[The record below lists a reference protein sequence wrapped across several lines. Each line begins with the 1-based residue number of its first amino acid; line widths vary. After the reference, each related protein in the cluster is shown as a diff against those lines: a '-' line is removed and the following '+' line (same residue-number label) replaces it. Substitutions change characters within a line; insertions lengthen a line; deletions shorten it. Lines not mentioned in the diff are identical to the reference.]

1 MISYNLA
8 GKTALVTGGASGI
21 GFATARMLAKFGAT
35 VAVNH
40 LADDPRGPEAVDK
53 INSEGPASGLVPG
66 GKAICAPGSV
76 GERGAAER
84 MVMKAVSDL
93 GRLDLLVN
101 NAGTPGT
108 RRRIT
113 PPELELITEDLWS
126 QLLETNLLGVF
137 RCAKAAAPALKA
149 ANGAIVNTAS
159 IAGLGRAGSSLA
171 YSATKAGVV
180 SLTQNLARALAPEVR
195 VNAIAPGAVD
205 SSWMVEW
212 TNDERQQSIERAL
225 LKRRCQPEDLA
236 EVILFLGF
244 GAAMVTGQT
253 ITVDGGLTL

>member
-1 MISYNLA
+1 MIRYDLT

-21 GFATARMLAKFGAT
+21 GFATAKMLSGFGAT
-35 VAVNH
+35 VAVNF
-40 LADDPRGPEAVDK
+40 LNDDPRGPEAVEK
-53 INSEGPASGLVPG
+53 LTAAG
-66 GKAICAPGSV
+66 GKAVMAPGSV
-76 GERGAAER
+76 GDAQDAVR
-84 MVMKAVSDL
+84 MVEQAVADL

-108 RRRIT
+108 RHRIA
-113 PPELELITEDLWS
+113 PADLDLITEDLWS
-126 QLLETNLLGVF
+126 VLLETNLLGVF
-137 RCAKAAAPALKA
+137 RCAKAAAPALRQ

-171 YSATKAGVV
+171 YGATKAGVV

-212 TNDERQQSIERAL
+212 TNEERQQSIERAL

-253 ITVDGGLTL
+253 VTVDGGLTL

>member
-1 MISYNLA
+1 MISYNLT

-21 GFATARMLAKFGAT
+21 GFATAKMLAGFGAT
-35 VAVNH
+35 VAVNF
-40 LADDPRGPEAVDK
+40 LTDDPRGPEAVDK
-53 INSEGPASGLVPG
+53 LVSGG
-66 GKAICAPGSV
+66 GKAIMAPGSV
-76 GERGAAER
+76 GEAGGAEA
-84 MVMKAVSDL
+84 MVLKAVADL

-108 RRRIT
+108 RHRIA
-113 PPELELITEDLWS
+113 PSDLDLITEDLWTT
-126 QLLETNLLGVF
+126 LLEVNLKGVF

-149 ANGAIVNTAS
+149 SSGAIVNTAS

-171 YSATKAGVV
+171 YGATKAGVV

-212 TNDERQQSIERAL
+212 TNEERQQSIEHAL

-236 EVILFLGF
+236 EVIVFLGF

-253 ITVDGGLTL
+253 VTVDGGLTL

>member
-1 MISYNLA
+1 MISYDLK
-8 GKTALVTGGASGI
+8 GKAALVTGGASGI
-21 GFATARMLAKFGAT
+21 GFATARMLASCGAI

-40 LADDPRGPEAVDK
+40 LADDARGPEAVARLK
-53 INSEGPASGLVPG
+53 AEGWN
-66 GKAICAPGSV
+66 AIGAPGSV
-76 GERGAAER
+76 GEPATAER
-84 MVMKAVSDL
+84 MVLQAIDQM

-108 RRRIT
+108 RRRIP
-113 PPELELITEDLWS
+113 PPELDAITEALWS
-126 QLLETNLLGVF
+126 QLLATNLLGVF
-137 RCAKAAAPALKA
+137 RCSKAAAPALKA
-149 ANGAIVNTAS
+149 AHGAIVNTAS
-159 IAGLGRAGSSLA
+159 IAGLGRAGSSMA

-180 SLTQNLARALAPEVR
+180 SLTQNLARALAPDVR

-205 SSWMVEW
+205 STWMVEW
-212 TNDERQQSIERAL
+212 TPEERQQSIDRAL

-236 EVILFLGF
+236 EVIMFLGF

>member
-8 GKTALVTGGASGI
+8 GRTALVTGGASGI
-21 GFATARMLAKFGAT
+21 GFATARMLAKSGAT
-35 VAVNH
+35 VAINH
-40 LADDPRGPEAVDK
+40 LPDDARGPEAVESL
-53 INSEGPASGLVPG
+53 IAEG
-66 GKAICAPGSV
+66 GKAIGAPGSV
-76 GERGAAER
+76 GEKGSAER
-84 MVMKAVSDL
+84 MVLKAISDL

-113 PPELELITEDLWS
+113 PPELDLITEDLWS

-137 RCAKAAAPALKA
+137 RCAKAAAPALRA
-149 ANGAIVNTAS
+149 TQGAIVNTAS

-212 TNDERQQSIERAL
+212 TNEERAQSIERTL
-225 LKRRCQPEDLA
+225 LKRRSQPEDLA
-236 EVILFLGF
+236 EVIVFLGF

-253 ITVDGGLTL
+253 VTVDGGLTL

>member
-53 INSEGPASGLVPG
+53 INSEGSAPGLVPG
-66 GKAICAPGSV
+66 GKAISAPGSV
-76 GERGAAER
+76 GERGTAER

-113 PPELELITEDLWS
+113 PAELDLITEDLWS
-126 QLLETNLLGVF
+126 RLLETNLLGVF

-212 TNDERQQSIERAL
+212 TNDERQQSIERAV

>member
-1 MISYNLA
+1 MISYDLT

-21 GFATARMLAKFGAT
+21 GFATATMLAGFGCT
-35 VAVNH
+35 VAINF

-53 INSEGPASGLVPG
+53 INDSG
-66 GKAICAPGSV
+66 GKAIMAPGSV
-76 GERGAAER
+76 GDATDCVA
-84 MVMKAVSDL
+84 MVNKAVADL
-93 GRLDLLVN
+93 GRLDLLFA

-108 RRRIT
+108 ARKIN
-113 PPELELITEDLWS
+113 PPELDMITEELW
-126 QLLETNLLGVF
+126 QTLLQVNLLGVF
-137 RCAKAAAPALKA
+137 RCAKTAAPALKA
-149 ANGAIVNTAS
+149 SHGAIVSTAS

-171 YSATKAGVV
+171 YGATKAGVV

-205 SSWMVEW
+205 SSWMVNW
-212 TNDERQQSIERAL
+212 TNEERQQSIEKAL

-236 EVILFLGF
+236 EVVVFLGF

>member
-1 MISYNLA
+1 MISYDLK

-21 GFATARMLAKFGAT
+21 GFATARMLAGFGAT
-35 VAVNH
+35 VAVNF
-40 LADDPRGPEAVDK
+40 LNDDPRGPEAVERL
-53 INSEGPASGLVPG
+53 IAEGGN
-66 GKAICAPGSV
+66 AIMAPGSV
-76 GERGAAER
+76 GDAVEATA
-84 MVMKAVSDL
+84 MVGKAVAEL

-108 RRRIT
+108 RRRIN
-113 PPELELITEDLWS
+113 PPELGAITEELWS
-126 QLLETNLLGVF
+126 TLLSVNLLGVF
-137 RCAKAAAPALKA
+137 RCAKAAAPALKQSH
-149 ANGAIVNTAS
+149 GAIVNTAS

-212 TNDERQQSIERAL
+212 TNEERQQSIDRAL

-236 EVILFLGF
+236 EVIVFLGF

>member
-21 GFATARMLAKFGAT
+21 GFATARMLAKFGAV
-35 VAVNH
+35 VAINH
-40 LADDPRGPEAVDK
+40 LVDDTRGPEAVDK
-53 INSEGPASGLVPG
+53 INNEVPATGFVPG
-66 GKAICAPGSV
+66 GKAIGAPGSV
-76 GERGAAER
+76 GEKGGAER
-84 MVMKAVSDL
+84 MVLKAIGDL

-108 RRRIT
+108 RKRIT

-137 RCAKAAAPALKA
+137 RCARAAAPALKA
-149 ANGAIVNTAS
+149 AHGAIVNTAS

-212 TNDERQQSIERAL
+212 TNEERQQSIERAV

-253 ITVDGGLTL
+253 VTVDGGLTL

>member
-1 MISYNLA
+1 MISYDLK

-35 VAVNH
+35 VAVNF

-53 INSEGPASGLVPG
+53 LNAEG
-66 GKAICAPGSV
+66 GKAIMAPGSV
-76 GERGAAER
+76 GEAGMAER
-84 MVMKAVSDL
+84 MVLKAVDEL
-93 GRLDLLVN
+93 GRLDLLFN

-113 PPELELITEDLWS
+113 PPELDLITEDLWS
-126 QLLETNLLGVF
+126 LLLQTNLLGVF
-137 RCAKAAAPALKA
+137 RGSKAAAPAL
-149 ANGAIVNTAS
+149 IVSTAS

-212 TNDERQQSIERAL
+212 TNEERQQSIERAV

-236 EVILFLGF
+236 EVVLFLGF

>member
-8 GKTALVTGGASGI
+8 GRTALVTGGASGI

-35 VAVNH
+35 VAINH
-40 LADDPRGPEAVDK
+40 LVDDPRGQEAVDK
-53 INSEGPASGLVPG
+53 LIDEG
-66 GKAICAPGSV
+66 GKAISAPGSV
-76 GERGAAER
+76 GEKGTAER
-84 MVMKAVSDL
+84 MVAKAVSDL

-108 RRRIT
+108 RRRIA
-113 PPELELITEDLWS
+113 PPELELITEELWS

-212 TNDERQQSIERAL
+212 TNEERQQSIERAL

-236 EVILFLGF
+236 EVIVFLGF

-253 ITVDGGLTL
+253 VTVDGGLTL

>member
-1 MISYNLA
+1 MIRYDLGNR
-8 GKTALVTGGASGI
+8 TALVTGAASGI
-21 GFATARMLAKFGAT
+21 GFATAKMLAINGAT
-35 VAVNH
+35 VALNY
-40 LADDPRGPEAVDK
+40 LPDDQRGSEAV
-53 INSEGPASGLVPG
+53 SRLVAEGMKVIG
-66 GKAICAPGSV
+66 APGNV
-76 GERGAAER
+76 GVATDAER
-84 MVMKAVSDL
+84 MVRDAVDRL

-108 RRRIT
+108 NRRIA
-113 PPELELITEDLWS
+113 PAELDMMTEEFW
-126 QLLETNLLGVF
+126 QRLLQVNLLGVF
-137 RCAKAAAPALKA
+137 RCTRTAAVALKSA
-149 ANGAIVNTAS
+149 RGAVVNTAS

-205 SSWMVEW
+205 SAWMVEW
-212 TNDERQQSIERAL
+212 TDEERRQSIERAL

-253 ITVDGGLTL
+253 IVVDGGLTL

>member
-1 MISYNLA
+1 MISYDLK

-21 GFATARMLAKFGAT
+21 GYATAHMLASFGAT
-35 VAVNH
+35 VAVNY
-40 LADDPRGPEAVDK
+40 LPDDSRGPEAVEK
-53 INSEGPASGLVPG
+53 LRAEG
-66 GKAICAPGSV
+66 GKAIGAPGSV
-76 GERGAAER
+76 GEPGAAEQ
-84 MVMKAVSDL
+84 MVTKALDGL
-93 GRLDLLVN
+93 GRLDLLFN

-113 PPELELITEDLWS
+113 PPELDLITEDLWS

-137 RCAKAAAPALKA
+137 RCSKAAAAALKA
-149 ANGAIVNTAS
+149 AHGAIVNTAS

-205 SSWMVEW
+205 SAWMVEW
-212 TNDERQQSIERAL
+212 TDEERQQSIDRAL

-253 ITVDGGLTL
+253 VTVDGGLTL

>member
-1 MISYNLA
+1 MISYDLT

-21 GFATARMLAKFGAT
+21 GFATAKMLAKFGAT
-35 VAVNH
+35 VAINF
-40 LADDPRGPEAVDK
+40 LEDDPRGPEAVNKLID
-53 INSEGPASGLVPG
+53 AG
-66 GKAICAPGSV
+66 GKAIMAPGSV
-76 GERGAAER
+76 ADADGAEK
-84 MVMKAVSDL
+84 MVLKAVSDL

-108 RRRIT
+108 NRRIA
-113 PPELELITEDLWS
+113 PQELDMITEDLWNI
-126 QLLETNLLGVF
+126 LLQVNLLGVF
-137 RCAKAAAPALKA
+137 RCAKAAAPALSEA
-149 ANGAIVNTAS
+149 GGAIVNTAS

-171 YSATKAGVV
+171 YGATKAGVV
-180 SLTQNLARALAPEVR
+180 SLTQNLARALGPNVR

-212 TNDERQQSIERAL
+212 TNQERQSSIEKAV

-253 ITVDGGLTL
+253 IVVDGGLTL

>member
-1 MISYNLA
+1 MINYNLT

-21 GFATARMLAKFGAT
+21 GFATAKMLAGFGAT
-35 VAVNH
+35 VAVNF
-40 LADDPRGPEAVDK
+40 LTDDPRGPEAVDK
-53 INSEGPASGLVPG
+53 LVSAG
-66 GKAICAPGSV
+66 GKAIMAPGSV
-76 GERGAAER
+76 GEAGGAEA
-84 MVMKAVSDL
+84 MVQKAVADL

-108 RRRIT
+108 RHRIA
-113 PPELELITEDLWS
+113 PPDLDLITEDLWTT
-126 QLLETNLLGVF
+126 LLEVNLKGVF

-149 ANGAIVNTAS
+149 AGGAIVNTAS

-171 YSATKAGVV
+171 YGATKAGVV

-212 TNDERQQSIERAL
+212 TNEERQQSIERAL

-236 EVILFLGF
+236 EVIVFLGF

-253 ITVDGGLTL
+253 VTVDGGLTL

>member
-1 MISYNLA
+1 MIRYDLA

-21 GFATARMLAKFGAT
+21 GFATAKMLAGFGAT
-35 VAVNH
+35 VAVNF
-40 LADDPRGPEAVDK
+40 LVDDPRGPEAVDK
-53 INSEGPASGLVPG
+53 LTADG
-66 GKAICAPGSV
+66 GKAIMAPGSV
-76 GERGAAER
+76 SDATDAVR
-84 MVMKAVSDL
+84 MVEKAVAEL

-108 RRRIT
+108 RHRIS
-113 PPELELITEDLWS
+113 PPDLDLITEDLWS
-126 QLLETNLLGVF
+126 ILLETNLLGVF
-137 RCAKAAAPALKA
+137 RCAKAAAPALKQA
-149 ANGAIVNTAS
+149 GGAIVNTAS

-171 YSATKAGVV
+171 YGATKAGVV

-212 TNDERQQSIERAL
+212 TNEERQQSIERAL

-236 EVILFLGF
+236 EVIVFLGF

-253 ITVDGGLTL
+253 VTVDGGLTL

>member
-1 MISYNLA
+1 MIRYDLT

-21 GFATARMLAKFGAT
+21 GFATAKMLAGFGCT
-35 VAVNH
+35 VAINFLV
-40 LADDPRGPEAVDK
+40 DDPRGPEAVEK
-53 INSEGPASGLVPG
+53 LIEAG
-66 GKAICAPGSV
+66 GKAIMAPGSV
-76 GERGAAER
+76 SDAADCAA
-84 MVMKAVSDL
+84 MVNKAVADL
-93 GRLDLLVN
+93 GRLDLLFA

-108 RRRIT
+108 NRKIN
-113 PPELELITEDLWS
+113 PPDLDLITEDLWNTVL
-126 QLLETNLLGVF
+126 QVNLLGVF

-149 ANGAIVNTAS
+149 SHGAIVSTAS

-171 YSATKAGVV
+171 YGATKAGVV
-180 SLTQNLARALAPEVR
+180 NLTQNLARALAPEVR

-212 TNDERQQSIERAL
+212 TNEERQSSIERAL

-236 EVILFLGF
+236 EVVLFLGF

-253 ITVDGGLTL
+253 VTVDGGLTL

>member
-21 GFATARMLAKFGAT
+21 GFATAKMLASFGAT
-35 VAVNH
+35 VAINF
-40 LADDPRGPEAVDK
+40 LTDDPRGPEAVDK
-53 INSEGPASGLVPG
+53 LVSAG
-66 GKAICAPGSV
+66 GKAIMAPGSV
-76 GERGAAER
+76 GEAGGAEA
-84 MVMKAVSDL
+84 MVLKAVTEL

-108 RRRIT
+108 RHRIA
-113 PPELELITEDLWS
+113 PADLDLITEDLWTT
-126 QLLETNLLGVF
+126 LLEVNLKGVF

-149 ANGAIVNTAS
+149 AGGAIVNTAS

-171 YSATKAGVV
+171 YGATKAGVV

-212 TNDERQQSIERAL
+212 TNEERQQSIERAL

-236 EVILFLGF
+236 EVIVFLGF

-253 ITVDGGLTL
+253 VTVDGGLTL

>member
-1 MISYNLA
+1 MITYNLT

-21 GFATARMLAKFGAT
+21 GFATARMLAGFGAT
-35 VAVNH
+35 VAVNF

-53 INSEGPASGLVPG
+53 LTAAG
-66 GKAICAPGSV
+66 GKAIMAPGSV
-76 GERGAAER
+76 GEAGGAEA
-84 MVMKAVSDL
+84 MVLKAVSDL

-108 RRRIT
+108 RHRIA
-113 PPELELITEDLWS
+113 PADLDLITEDLWTT
-126 QLLETNLLGVF
+126 LLEVNLLGVF

-149 ANGAIVNTAS
+149 AGGAIVNTAS

-171 YSATKAGVV
+171 YGATKAGVV
-180 SLTQNLARALAPEVR
+180 SLTQNLARALAPEIR

-212 TNDERQQSIERAL
+212 TNEERQQSIEHAL

-236 EVILFLGF
+236 EVIVFLGF

-253 ITVDGGLTL
+253 VTVDGGLTL

>member
-1 MISYNLA
+1 MISYDLK

-21 GFATARMLAKFGAT
+21 GFATARMLAGFGAT
-35 VAVNH
+35 VAVNY
-40 LADDPRGPEAVDK
+40 LPDDPRGPEAVDK
-53 INSEGPASGLVPG
+53 LIDTG
-66 GKAICAPGSV
+66 GKAIGAPGSV
-76 GERGAAER
+76 GEAGAAEH
-84 MVMKAVSDL
+84 MVLKAIGDL
-93 GRLDLLVN
+93 GRLDLLFN

-113 PPELELITEDLWS
+113 PPELDLITEDLWS

-137 RCAKAAAPALKA
+137 RCSKAAAPALKA
-149 ANGAIVNTAS
+149 AKGAVVSTAS

-212 TNDERQQSIERAL
+212 TNEERQQSIERAL

-236 EVILFLGF
+236 EVVLFLGF

>member
-1 MISYNLA
+1 MIRYDLN

-21 GFATARMLAKFGAT
+21 GFATAKMLAGFGAT
-35 VAVNH
+35 VAINF

-53 INSEGPASGLVPG
+53 LTAGG
-66 GKAICAPGSV
+66 GKAVIAPGSV
-76 GERGAAER
+76 SDAKDAVR
-84 MVMKAVSDL
+84 MVEQAVAEL
-93 GRLDLLVN
+93 GGLDLLVN

-108 RRRIT
+108 RHRIA
-113 PPELELITEDLWS
+113 PAELDLITEDLWS
-126 QLLETNLLGVF
+126 VVLETNLLGVF
-137 RCAKAAAPALKA
+137 RCAKAAAPALRKA
-149 ANGAIVNTAS
+149 GGAIVNTAS

-171 YSATKAGVV
+171 YGATKAGVV

-212 TNDERQQSIERAL
+212 TNEERQQSIERAL

-236 EVILFLGF
+236 EVVVFLGF

>member
-8 GKTALVTGGASGI
+8 GRTALVTGGASGI
-21 GFATARMLAKFGAT
+21 GFATARMLAKFGVT

-40 LADDPRGPEAVDK
+40 LPDDARGPEAVEK
-53 INSEGPASGLVPG
+53 INSELHAPGLVPG
-66 GKAICAPGSV
+66 GKAIGAPGSV
-76 GERGAAER
+76 GEKGDAER
-84 MVMKAVSDL
+84 MVLKAISDL

-108 RRRIT
+108 RKRIT
-113 PPELELITEDLWS
+113 PPELDLITEDLWS

-149 ANGAIVNTAS
+149 TQGAIVNTAS

-212 TNDERQQSIERAL
+212 TNEERQQSIERAL

-236 EVILFLGF
+236 EVIVFLGF
-244 GAAMVTGQT
+244 RAAMVTGQT

>member
-1 MISYNLA
+1 MISYDLT

-21 GFATARMLAKFGAT
+21 GFATATMLAGFGCT
-35 VAVNH
+35 VAINF

-53 INSEGPASGLVPG
+53 INDSG
-66 GKAICAPGSV
+66 GKAIMAPGSV
-76 GERGAAER
+76 GDATDCVA
-84 MVMKAVSDL
+84 MVNKAVADL
-93 GRLDLLVN
+93 GRLDLLFA

-108 RRRIT
+108 ARKIN
-113 PPELELITEDLWS
+113 PPELDMITEELW
-126 QLLETNLLGVF
+126 QTLLQVNLLGVF
-137 RCAKAAAPALKA
+137 RCAKTAAPALKA
-149 ANGAIVNTAS
+149 SHGAIVSTAS

-171 YSATKAGVV
+171 YGATKAGVV

-205 SSWMVEW
+205 SSWMVNW
-212 TNDERQQSIERAL
+212 TNEERQQSIEKAL

-236 EVILFLGF
+236 EVVVVLGF